1 VKISER
7 AKIFGAFS
15 PLKSFDKALKEK
27 ERVTVP
33 KAELLDDK
41 IEEIEREM
49 QKIEVGKIISVVHYQ
64 EGEYE
69 KTVGCVSAFSPEE
82 KYIKVIKTK
91 IYFENIYDLKVEGE

>member
-1 VKISER
+1 MKISER

-15 PLKSFDKALKEK
+15 PLKSFDKALREK

-33 KAELLDDK
+33 KIELLDDK

-49 QKIEVGKIISVVHYQ
+49 QKIEVGKIISVVHYA

-69 KTVGCVSAFSPEE
+69 KTVGCVSAFLPEE
-82 KYIKVIKTK
+82 KYIKVIKRK
-91 IYFENIYDLKVEGE
+91 IYFEDIYDLKVEGE